1 MFSIQYLKNEIML
14 EVKNHSKSFSSLSVI
29 DNVSCKFKEGEII
42 ALLGENGSGKT
53 TMLKCLANI
62 INIDN
67 GKINYNN
74 NQFIFINDKPNIFGD
89 LNIKE
94 NLRCI
99 LSIYNQKIN
108 LNKYDKFITILG
120 LENMQ
125 SVPLKYFS
133 AGNLQRNKLLIAL
146 NLDWKY
152 LFIDEPFSN
161 LDDKGVSVF
170 QTIFLNLKT
179 QNKTILFSTH
189 NFSSISDICDKS
201 MSIKDGKIYYDD

>member
-1 MFSIQYLKNEIML
+1 ML
-14 EVKNHSKSFSSLSVI
+14 EVKNLSKSFSSLCVI

-62 INIDN
+62 VNIDN
-67 GKINYNN
+67 GEINYNN

-201 MSIKDGKIYYDD
+201 MSIKDGKIYYND

>member
-1 MFSIQYLKNEIML
+1 ML
-14 EVKNHSKSFSSLSVI
+14 EVKNLSKSFSSLCVI

-67 GKINYNN
+67 GEINYNN
-74 NQFIFINDKPNIFGD
+74 NQFVFINDKPNIFGD
-89 LNIKE
+89 LSIKE
-94 NLRCI
+94 NLKCI

-161 LDDKGVSVF
+161 LDNKGVSVF

-201 MSIKDGKIYYDD
+201 MSIKDGKIYYND

>member
-1 MFSIQYLKNEIML
+1 ML
-14 EVKNHSKSFSSLSVI
+14 EVKNLSKSFSSLCVI

-201 MSIKDGKIYYDD
+201 MSIKDGKIYYND

>member
-1 MFSIQYLKNEIML
+1 ML
-14 EVKNHSKSFSSLSVI
+14 EVKNLSKSFSSLCVI

-67 GKINYNN
+67 GEINYNN

-201 MSIKDGKIYYDD
+201 MSIKDGKIYYND

>member
-1 MFSIQYLKNEIML
+1 ML
-14 EVKNHSKSFSSLSVI
+14 EVKNLSKSFSSLCVI

-62 INIDN
+62 VNIDN
-67 GKINYNN
+67 GEINYNN

-170 QTIFLNLKT
+170 KTIFLNLKT

-201 MSIKDGKIYYDD
+201 MSIKDGKIYYND

>member
-1 MFSIQYLKNEIML
+1 ML
-14 EVKNHSKSFSSLSVI
+14 EVKNLSKSFSSLCVI

-62 INIDN
+62 VNIDN
-67 GKINYNN
+67 GEINYNN

-89 LNIKE
+89 LSIKE
-94 NLRCI
+94 NLKCI

-161 LDDKGVSVF
+161 LDDQGVSVF

-201 MSIKDGKIYYDD
+201 MSIKDGKIYYND

>member
-1 MFSIQYLKNEIML
+1 ML
-14 EVKNHSKSFSSLSVI
+14 EVKNLSKSFSSLCVI

-67 GKINYNN
+67 GEINYNN

-89 LNIKE
+89 LSIKE
-94 NLRCI
+94 NLKCI

-170 QTIFLNLKT
+170 KTIFLNLKT

-201 MSIKDGKIYYDD
+201 MSIKDGKIYYND

>member
-1 MFSIQYLKNEIML
+1 ML
-14 EVKNHSKSFSSLSVI
+14 EVKNLSKSFSSLCVI

-67 GKINYNN
+67 GEINYNN

-89 LNIKE
+89 LSIKE
-94 NLRCI
+94 NLKCI

-108 LNKYDKFITILG
+108 LNEYDKFITILG

>member
-1 MFSIQYLKNEIML
+1 ML
-14 EVKNHSKSFSSLSVI
+14 EVKNLSKSFSSLCVI

-62 INIDN
+62 VNIDN
-67 GKINYNN
+67 GEINYNN

-89 LNIKE
+89 LSIKE
-94 NLRCI
+94 NLEYI

-170 QTIFLNLKT
+170 KTIFLNLKT

-201 MSIKDGKIYYDD
+201 MSIKDGKIYYND

>member
-1 MFSIQYLKNEIML
+1 ML
-14 EVKNHSKSFSSLSVI
+14 EVKNLSKSFSSLCVI

-67 GKINYNN
+67 GEINYNN

-152 LFIDEPFSN
+152 LFIEEPFSN
-161 LDDKGVSVF
+161 LDVKGVSVF

-179 QNKTILFSTH
+179 QNKNILFSTH

>member
-1 MFSIQYLKNEIML
+1 ML
-14 EVKNHSKSFSSLSVI
+14 EVKNLSKSFSSLCVI

-67 GKINYNN
+67 GEINYNN
-74 NQFIFINDKPNIFGD
+74 NQFVFINDKPNIFGD
-89 LNIKE
+89 LSIKE
-94 NLRCI
+94 NLKCI

>member
-1 MFSIQYLKNEIML
+1 ML
-14 EVKNHSKSFSSLSVI
+14 EVKNLSKSFSSLCVI

-67 GKINYNN
+67 GEINYNN

-108 LNKYDKFITILG
+108 LNEYDKFITILG

-189 NFSSISDICDKS
+189 NFSSISDICDKL

>member
-1 MFSIQYLKNEIML
+1 ML
-14 EVKNHSKSFSSLSVI
+14 EVKNLSKSFSSLCVI

-67 GKINYNN
+67 GEINYNN
-74 NQFIFINDKPNIFGD
+74 NQYIFINDKPNIFGD

-108 LNKYDKFITILG
+108 LNEYDKFITILG

-125 SVPLKYFS
+125 SVPLEYFS

>member
-1 MFSIQYLKNEIML
+1 ML
-14 EVKNHSKSFSSLSVI
+14 EVKNLSKSFSSLCVI

-62 INIDN
+62 VNIDN
-67 GKINYNN
+67 GEINYNN

-89 LNIKE
+89 LSIKE
-94 NLRCI
+94 NLKCI

-170 QTIFLNLKT
+170 KTIFLNLKT

-201 MSIKDGKIYYDD
+201 MSIKDGKIYYND

>member
-1 MFSIQYLKNEIML
+1 ML
-14 EVKNHSKSFSSLSVI
+14 EVKNLSKSFSSLCVI

-67 GKINYNN
+67 GEINYNN

-94 NLRCI
+94 NLKCI

>member
-1 MFSIQYLKNEIML
+1 ML
-14 EVKNHSKSFSSLSVI
+14 EVKNLSKSFSSLCVI

-67 GKINYNN
+67 GEINYNN

-89 LNIKE
+89 LSIKE
-94 NLRCI
+94 NLEYI

-170 QTIFLNLKT
+170 KTIFLNLKT

-201 MSIKDGKIYYDD
+201 MSIKDGKIYYND

>member
-1 MFSIQYLKNEIML
+1 ML
-14 EVKNHSKSFSSLSVI
+14 EVKNLSKSFSSLCVI

-67 GKINYNN
+67 GEINYNN

-108 LNKYDKFITILG
+108 LNKYNKFITILG

>member
-1 MFSIQYLKNEIML
+1 ML
-14 EVKNHSKSFSSLSVI
+14 EVKNLSKSFSSLCVI
-29 DNVSCKFKEGEII
+29 DNVSFKFKEGEII

-62 INIDN
+62 VNIDN
-67 GKINYNN
+67 GEINYNN

-89 LNIKE
+89 LSIKE
-94 NLRCI
+94 NLKCI

>member
-1 MFSIQYLKNEIML
+1 ML
-14 EVKNHSKSFSSLSVI
+14 EVKNLSKSFSSLCVI

-62 INIDN
+62 FNIDN
-67 GKINYNN
+67 GEINYNN

-89 LNIKE
+89 LSIKE
-94 NLRCI
+94 NLKCI

>member
-1 MFSIQYLKNEIML
+1 ML
-14 EVKNHSKSFSSLSVI
+14 EVKNLSKSFSSLCVI

-62 INIDN
+62 VNIDN
-67 GKINYNN
+67 GEINYNN

-89 LNIKE
+89 LSIKE
-94 NLRCI
+94 NLKCI

-201 MSIKDGKIYYDD
+201 MSIKDGKIYYND

>member
-1 MFSIQYLKNEIML
+1 ML
-14 EVKNHSKSFSSLSVI
+14 EVKNLSKSFSSLCVI

-62 INIDN
+62 VNIDN
-67 GKINYNN
+67 GEINYNN
-74 NQFIFINDKPNIFGD
+74 NQFVFINDKPNIFGD
-89 LNIKE
+89 LSIKE
-94 NLRCI
+94 NLKCI

-201 MSIKDGKIYYDD
+201 MSIKDGKIYKNPS

>member
-1 MFSIQYLKNEIML
+1 ML
-14 EVKNHSKSFSSLSVI
+14 EVKNLSKSFSSLCVI

-67 GKINYNN
+67 GEINYNN

>member
-1 MFSIQYLKNEIML
+1 ML
-14 EVKNHSKSFSSLSVI
+14 EVKNLSKSFSSLCVI

-62 INIDN
+62 VNIDN
-67 GKINYNN
+67 GEINYNN

-89 LNIKE
+89 LSIKE
-94 NLRCI
+94 NLKCI

-201 MSIKDGKIYYDD
+201 MSIKDGKIYYDG

>member
-1 MFSIQYLKNEIML
+1 ML
-14 EVKNHSKSFSSLSVI
+14 EVKNLSKSFSSLCVI

-67 GKINYNN
+67 GEINYNN
-74 NQFIFINDKPNIFGD
+74 NQFVFINDKPNIFGD
-89 LNIKE
+89 LSIKE
-94 NLRCI
+94 NLKCI

-170 QTIFLNLKT
+170 KTIFLNLKT

-201 MSIKDGKIYYDD
+201 MSIKDGKIYYND

>member
-1 MFSIQYLKNEIML
+1 ML
-14 EVKNHSKSFSSLSVI
+14 EVKNLSKSFSSLCVI

-67 GKINYNN
+67 GEINYNN

-89 LNIKE
+89 LSIKE
-94 NLRCI
+94 NLKCI

-201 MSIKDGKIYYDD
+201 MSIKDGKIYYND

>member
-1 MFSIQYLKNEIML
+1 ML
-14 EVKNHSKSFSSLSVI
+14 EVKNLSKSFSNLCVI
-29 DNVSCKFKEGEII
+29 DNVSCTFKQGEII

-74 NQFIFINDKPNIFGD
+74 NQFVFINDQPNIFGD

-94 NLRCI
+94 NLKCI
-99 LSIYNQKIN
+99 LSIYNQKID
-108 LNKYDKFITILG
+108 LNRYNKFITTLG
-120 LENMQ
+120 LDNMQ
-125 SVPLKYFS
+125 SIPLKYFS
-133 AGNLQRNKLLIAL
+133 TGNLQRNKLLIAL
-146 NLDWKY
+146 NLDWQY

-161 LDDKGVSVF
+161 LDDNGFSVF
-170 QTIFLNLKT
+170 KTIFSELKI

-189 NFSSISDICDKS
+189 NLSSVSDICDKS
-201 MSIKDGKIYYDD
+201 IGIKDGKIYYND

>member
-1 MFSIQYLKNEIML
+1 ML
-14 EVKNHSKSFSSLSVI
+14 EVKNLSKSFSSLCVI

-67 GKINYNN
+67 GEINYNN

-108 LNKYDKFITILG
+108 LNEYDKFITILG

>member
-1 MFSIQYLKNEIML
+1 ML
-14 EVKNHSKSFSSLSVI
+14 EVKNLSKSFSSLCVI

-67 GKINYNN
+67 GEINYNN

-89 LNIKE
+89 LSIKE
-94 NLRCI
+94 NLKCI

>member
-1 MFSIQYLKNEIML
+1 ML
-14 EVKNHSKSFSSLSVI
+14 EVKNLSKSFSSLCVI

-62 INIDN
+62 VNIDN
-67 GKINYNN
+67 GEINYNN

-89 LNIKE
+89 LSIKE
-94 NLRCI
+94 NLKCI

>member
-1 MFSIQYLKNEIML
+1 ML
-14 EVKNHSKSFSSLSVI
+14 EVKNLSKSFSSLCVI

-67 GKINYNN
+67 GEINYNN

-133 AGNLQRNKLLIAL
+133 AGNLQRNKLLNAL

>member
-1 MFSIQYLKNEIML
+1 ML
-14 EVKNHSKSFSSLSVI
+14 EVKNLSKSFSSLCVI

-62 INIDN
+62 VNIDN
-67 GKINYNN
+67 GEINYNN
-74 NQFIFINDKPNIFGD
+74 NQFVFINDKPNIFGD
-89 LNIKE
+89 LSIKE
-94 NLRCI
+94 NLKCI

>member
-1 MFSIQYLKNEIML
+1 ML
-14 EVKNHSKSFSSLSVI
+14 EVKNLSKSFSSLCVI

-67 GKINYNN
+67 GEINYNN
-74 NQFIFINDKPNIFGD
+74 NQFVFINDKPNIFGD
-89 LNIKE
+89 LSIKE
-94 NLRCI
+94 NLKCI

-201 MSIKDGKIYYDD
+201 MSIKDGKIYYND

>member
-1 MFSIQYLKNEIML
+1 ML
-14 EVKNHSKSFSSLSVI
+14 EVKNLSKSFSSLCVI
-29 DNVSCKFKEGEII
+29 DNVSCKFKAGEII

-67 GKINYNN
+67 GEINYNN
-74 NQFIFINDKPNIFGD
+74 NQFVFINDKPNIFGD
-89 LNIKE
+89 LSIKE
-94 NLRCI
+94 NLEYI

-170 QTIFLNLKT
+170 KTIFLNLKT

-201 MSIKDGKIYYDD
+201 MSIKDGKIYYND

>member
-1 MFSIQYLKNEIML
+1 ML
-14 EVKNHSKSFSSLSVI
+14 EVKNLSKSFSSLCVI

-67 GKINYNN
+67 GEINYNN

-89 LNIKE
+89 LSIKE
-94 NLRCI
+94 NLEYI

-201 MSIKDGKIYYDD
+201 MSIKDGKIYYND